1 VPHAE
6 ALASNTFLPQ
16 IRFSRV
22 NCTADDKKLKDWFVI
37 VVVAGIL
44 LTSLIATFFGLSG
57 NFADALALLWV
68 AVLLIFHP
76 RTNQFV
82 ESIIGGITN
91 TLFRVL
97 LVVLAGGL
105 VLGLI
110 YLVVKF
116 IKSFWYH

>member
-1 VPHAE
+1 
-6 ALASNTFLPQ
+6 
-16 IRFSRV
+16 V
-22 NCTADDKKLKDWFVI
+22 NCTTDDKKLKDWFVI